1 MRVALVTPAYPPLPG
16 GGERY
21 VAALARGLAARG
33 VDVTVVTSGATAEA
47 DLWRGASAAPQEVG
61 DGLRVIRLPVRPFPG
76 GRRGLMLWRKGMV
89 MLAAMPGD
97 RTAALRRMARRVP
110 PLDGLD
116 EALAGLA
123 DVALF
128 HAFNVS
134 WEHGLVSADAAARAA
149 GVPLVATP
157 FAHLGERAG
166 DRVARNST
174 MVHQL
179 AILRAARR
187 VLVLTGVE
195 RDGLA
200 RYGVLPERV
209 AVIGGGVDAPPDDF
223 DTSPYWSGAN
233 RLPEPYAVFV
243 GRLSHDKGAIHAAE
257 AIGRL
262 RRRDRKVSLALVGAT
277 TPEFERF
284 YRGLSPAERVGLRPL
299 GVLSERDKHAV
310 LARSRCL
317 LLPSHSDSFG
327 IVLLE
332 AWSHGRPVIAARAGG
347 IPGVV
352 DEGVNGLLAPFG
364 DVAALADATERLLAD
379 EDLSQQMG
387 ERGRVKVARQY
398 SWDAVAERVHGH
410 YRAIIGEKVSTD
422 YTDFTDST
430 L

>member
-47 DLWRGASAAPQEVG
+47 DLWRGASGAPPEVG
-61 DGLRVIRLPVRPFPG
+61 DGLQVIRLPVSPFPG
-76 GRRGLMLWRKGMV
+76 GRRGLMLWRKAMV
-89 MLAAMPGD
+89 VLAALPGD

-110 PLDGLD
+110 PIDGLD

-123 DVALF
+123 GVDLF

-134 WEHGLVSADAAARAA
+134 WEHGLLAAHAAARAT
-149 GVPLVATP
+149 GRPLVATP

-174 MVHQL
+174 MGHQL
-179 AILRAARR
+179 AVLGAARR
-187 VLVLTGVE
+187 VLVLTSVE

-200 RYGVLPERV
+200 RYGVPPERV

-223 DTSPYWSGAN
+223 TASPYWGGAE

-243 GRLSHDKGAIHAAE
+243 GRLSQDKGAIHAAE
-257 AIGRL
+257 TIGRL
-262 RRRDRKVSLALVGAT
+262 RRRGRAVSLALVGAT

-284 YRGLSPAERVGLRPL
+284 YRGLSPAERTVVRPL
-299 GVLSERDKHAV
+299 GVLPERDKHAV

-332 AWSHGRPVIAARAGG
+332 AWTHGRPVIAARAGG

-352 DEGVNGLLAPFG
+352 DDGVNGLLAPFG
-364 DVAALADATERLLAD
+364 DVAALADAAERLLAD
-379 EDLSQQMG
+379 GVLADQMG
-387 ERGRVKVARQY
+387 ERGRAKVAGQY
-398 SWDAVAERVHGH
+398 SWNSVAERVHAH
-410 YRAIIGEKVSTD
+410 YGDILSRAG
-422 YTDFTDST
+422 
-430 L
+430 

>member
-47 DLWRGASAAPQEVG
+47 DLWRGAPAAPPEVA
-61 DGLRVIRLPVRPFPG
+61 DGLRVVRLPVRPFPG
-76 GRRGLMLWRKGMV
+76 GRRGLMLWRKAMV
-89 MLAAMPGD
+89 VLAALPGNGQ
-97 RTAALRRMARRVP
+97 AALRRMARRVP
-110 PLDGLD
+110 PIDGLD
-116 EALAGLA
+116 AALAGLD

-134 WEHGLVSADAAARAA
+134 WEHGLVAAHNVAQAA
-149 GVPLVATP
+149 GLPLVATP
-157 FAHLGERAG
+157 FAHLGQRAG

-174 MVHQL
+174 MAHQL
-179 AILRAARR
+179 AVLSAARR
-187 VLVLTGVE
+187 VLVLTSVE

-200 RYGVLPERV
+200 HYGVPPQRV
-209 AVIGGGVDAPPDDF
+209 AVIGGGVDPPPDDF
-223 DTSPYWSGAN
+223 TGSPYWDGPD
-233 RLPEPYAVFV
+233 RLSPPYAVFV
-243 GRLSHDKGAIHAAE
+243 GRLSADKGAIHAAE

-262 RRRDRKVSLALVGAT
+262 RRRGRNVSLALVGAT

-284 YRGLSPAERVGLRPL
+284 YRGLPASERDAIRPL
-299 GVLSERDKHAV
+299 GLLSEGDKHAV
-310 LARSRCL
+310 IARSLCL

-332 AWSHGRPVIAARAGG
+332 AWSHGRPVVAARAGG

-364 DVAALADATERLLAD
+364 DVAALAAAVEALLAD
-379 EDLSQQMG
+379 EALAGRLG
-387 ERGRVKVARQY
+387 ENGRAKVDSEY
-398 SWDAVAERVHGH
+398 NWDAVAERVHAH
-410 YRAIIGEKVSTD
+410 YDDILSRSG
-422 YTDFTDST
+422 
-430 L
+430 

>member
-1 MRVALVTPAYPPLPG
+1 VRVALVTPAYPPLPG

-47 DLWRGASAAPQEVG
+47 DLWRGAAAVPPEISKN
-61 DGLRVIRLPVRPFPG
+61 LRVIRLPVRPFPG

-89 MLAAMPGD
+89 VLSSLPGD
-97 RTAALRRMARRVP
+97 RTALLARLAGHVP
-110 PLDGLD
+110 PIVGLD
-116 EALAGLA
+116 AALAGLEG
-123 DVALF
+123 VELI

-134 WEHGLVSADAAARAA
+134 WEHGLVAAHAAARAA

-174 MVHQL
+174 MQHQL
-179 AILRAARR
+179 AILGAARR
-187 VLVLTGVE
+187 VLVLTSVE

-200 RYGVLPERV
+200 RYGLSPARV

-223 DTSPYWSGAN
+223 AVSPYWNGATS
-233 RLPEPYAVFV
+233 LPEPYAVFV
-243 GRLSHDKGAIHAAE
+243 GRLSADKGALHAAE

-262 RRRDRKVSLALVGAT
+262 RRRGRHVSLALVGAT

-284 YRGLSPAERVGLRPL
+284 YRALPASERDAIRPL
-299 GVLSERDKHAV
+299 GLLSESDKHAV
-310 LARSRCL
+310 IARSCGL

-332 AWSHGRPVIAARAGG
+332 AWAPGRPVVAARAGG

-364 DVAALADATERLLAD
+364 DVAALAAAVEALLAD
-379 EDLSQQMG
+379 EALA
-387 ERGRVKVARQY
+387 ERLGQSGRDKVASEY
-398 SWDAVAERVHGH
+398 NWAAVAERVHAH
-410 YRAIIGEKVSTD
+410 YRDLLAAKS
-422 YTDFTDST
+422 
-430 L
+430 

>member
-1 MRVALVTPAYPPLPG
+1 VRVALVTPAYPPLPG

-33 VDVTVVTSGATAEA
+33 VGVTVITSGATAEA
-47 DLWRGASAAPQEVG
+47 DLWRGAAAAPPEAS
-61 DGLRVIRLPVRPFPG
+61 DNLRVIRLPVRPFSG
-76 GRRGLMLWRKGMV
+76 GRRGLMLWRKAMV
-89 MLAAMPGD
+89 VLAALPGD
-97 RTAALRRMARRVP
+97 RTAMLRRMAGRVP
-110 PLDGLD
+110 PIDGLD
-116 EALAGLA
+116 TALAGL
-123 DVALF
+123 DGVDLI

-134 WEHGLVSADAAARAA
+134 WEHGLVAAEAAARAS
-149 GVPLVATP
+149 GRPLVATP
-157 FAHLGERAG
+157 FAHLGERTG

-174 MVHQL
+174 MAHQL
-179 AILRAARR
+179 AVLRAARR

-200 RYGVLPERV
+200 RYGLPLERI
-209 AVIGGGVDAPPDDF
+209 AVIGGGVDPLPDDF
-223 DTSPYWSGAN
+223 TASPYYHGPG

-257 AIGRL
+257 AVRRL
-262 RRRDRKVSLALVGAT
+262 RRRGRAVSLALVGAT

-284 YRGLSPAERVGLRPL
+284 YRGLPVAERDAVRPL
-299 GVLSERDKHAV
+299 GLLPERDKHAV
-310 LARSRCL
+310 LARSRFL

-364 DVAALADATERLLAD
+364 DVAALAGAAERLLAD
-379 EDLSQQMG
+379 EALARRLG
-387 ERGRVKVARQY
+387 ESGREKVANEY
-398 SWDAVAERVHGH
+398 NWDAVAERVHAH
-410 YRAIIGEKVSTD
+410 YADILGRPA
-422 YTDFTDST
+422 
-430 L
+430 

>member
-47 DLWRGASAAPQEVG
+47 DLWRGAAAVPSEE
-61 DGLRVIRLPVRPFPG
+61 DPNLRIIRLPVRHFPG

-89 MLAAMPGD
+89 VLSTLPGD
-97 RTAALRRMARRVP
+97 RTALLARLARRVP
-110 PLDGLD
+110 PIDGLD
-116 EALAGLA
+116 AALAGLEGIE
-123 DVALF
+123 LF
-128 HAFNVS
+128 HAFNIS
-134 WEHGLVSADAAARAA
+134 WEHGLVAAHAAARAA

-174 MVHQL
+174 MPHQL
-179 AILRAARR
+179 ALLGTARR
-187 VLVLTGVE
+187 VLVLTSVE

-200 RYGVLPERV
+200 RYGVAPARV

-223 DTSPYWSGAN
+223 TDSPYWDGAA
-233 RLPEPYAVFV
+233 RLPQPYAVFV
-243 GRLSHDKGAIHAAE
+243 GRLSPDKGAIHAAE

-262 RRRDRKVSLALVGAT
+262 RRRGRAVSLALVGAT
-277 TPEFERF
+277 TPEFERY
-284 YRGLSPAERVGLRPL
+284 YRGLPASERDAIRPL
-299 GVLSERDKHAV
+299 GLLSESDKHAV
-310 LARSRCL
+310 IARSCGL

-332 AWSHGRPVIAARAGG
+332 AWAHARPVVAARAGG

-352 DEGVNGLLAPFG
+352 DEGVNGLLVPFG
-364 DVAALADATERLLAD
+364 DVAALAAAVEALLAD
-379 EDLSQQMG
+379 EALANRLG
-387 ERGRVKVARQY
+387 ESGRAKVDSEY
-398 SWDAVAERVHGH
+398 NWDAVADRVHAH
-410 YRAIIGEKVSTD
+410 YADIFSRAS
-422 YTDFTDST
+422 
-430 L
+430 

>member
-1 MRVALVTPAYPPLPG
+1 MHVALVTPAYPPLPG

-47 DLWRGASAAPQEVG
+47 DLWRGAAAAPLEIG
-61 DGLRVIRLPVRPFPG
+61 ERLRVIRLPVRPFPG

-89 MLAAMPGD
+89 VLAALPGD
-97 RTAALRRMARRVP
+97 RTAVLRRMACRIP
-110 PLDGLD
+110 PIDGLD
-116 EALAGLA
+116 AALAGLA
-123 DVALF
+123 DVDLF

-134 WEHGLVSADAAARAA
+134 WEHGLVAAHAAARAM
-149 GVPLVATP
+149 GRPLVATP

-174 MVHQL
+174 MAHQL
-179 AILRAARR
+179 AVLRAARR

-200 RYGVLPERV
+200 RYSVLPERV

-223 DTSPYWSGAN
+223 TASPYWAGVE

-243 GRLSHDKGAIHAAE
+243 GRLSADKGAIHAAE

-262 RRRDRKVSLALVGAT
+262 RRRGRAVSLALVGAT

-284 YRGLSPAERVGLRPL
+284 YRGLSPAERAGLRPL

-332 AWSHGRPVIAARAGG
+332 AWTHGRPVIAARAGG

-364 DVAALADATERLLAD
+364 DVAALAAAAERLLAD
-379 EDLSQQMG
+379 EGLARRLG
-387 ERGRVKVARQY
+387 ESGRDKVAGQY
-398 SWDAVAERVHGH
+398 SWSSVAERVHAH
-410 YRAIIGEKVSTD
+410 YDDILSRVG
-422 YTDFTDST
+422 
-430 L
+430 